1 MSCASWGGGGRIWV
15 AVALATVAATA
26 LTYRLAAH
34 LKAAR
39 VLANLQSPADV
50 AYNKLY
56 AAWVELGP
64 SFMPWW
70 QAQGLDTRT
79 SVMRTARDAVRA
91 ELGEAAAAMDTLCP
105 ELSDGKVARVCQD
118 GVLSVL
124 VDARLRD
131 PETAEAHDERFAAAN
146 VGPGHP
152 IQVVVAASHNR
163 SLLLL
168 STLINVLVVAEQLG
182 VSRLRPPPPP
192 TSKLRHG
199 LMEKH

>member
-1 MSCASWGGGGRIWV
+1 V

-105 ELSDGKVARVCQD
+105 ELRWGEGTFLFAPVA
-118 GVLSVL
+118 SVFSF
-124 VDARLRD
+124 
-131 PETAEAHDERFAAAN
+131 PFCTTTERT
-146 VGPGHP
+146 P
-152 IQVVVAASHNR
+152 
-163 SLLLL
+163 
-168 STLINVLVVAEQLG
+168 TLTN
-182 VSRLRPPPPP
+182 P
-192 TSKLRHG
+192 
-199 LMEKH
+199 